1 KWSLQLPAMQMLYLQ
16 VLVAILALLPLYLLS
31 PRSGLN
37 AANLP
42 LVLYAALFA
51 SIVAAL
57 AWMHGVARLG
67 PSRMALF
74 FNLLPII
81 TACIATLVL
90 GERLTVHHLV
100 GGALTLAGVLLAE
113 FWQRRP
119 ARLRSASC

>member
-1 KWSLQLPAMQMLYLQ
+1 M
-16 VLVAILALLPLYLLS
+16 
-31 PRSGLN
+31 
-37 AANLP
+37 
-42 LVLYAALFA
+42 LYAALFA

-119 ARLRSASC
+119 ARLRSATC